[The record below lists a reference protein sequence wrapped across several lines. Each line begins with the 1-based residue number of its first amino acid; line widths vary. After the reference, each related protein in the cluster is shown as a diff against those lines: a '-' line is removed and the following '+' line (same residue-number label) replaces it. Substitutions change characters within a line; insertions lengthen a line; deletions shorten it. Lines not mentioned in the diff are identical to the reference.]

1 MLQRFQEVNFING
14 KRIAAIFALALLCV
28 SLTGCFKS
36 ETRLFQEGKY
46 VADITEPFFINDEVE
61 FTKKIKDMYVELH
74 EIDSKTYE
82 ASQHKNV
89 VKNRVNKKVFEIGVY
104 VKFEGE
110 DNFTRIELTEQRRR
124 NDAPNTYHFDMLYV
138 DDGKNYIIS
147 AQMEFSID
155 SPKDQKSRNA
165 DKICLITNDVSLYG
179 KQITTH
185 VGGWYGDF
193 LLEKNQRG

>member
-1 MLQRFQEVNFING
+1 MNG

-61 FTKKIKDMYVELH
+61 FTKRIEDMYVELH

-110 DNFTRIELTEQRRR
+110 EHFTRIELTEQRRR

-165 DKICLITNDVSLYG
+165 DKICLITNDVILYG

-185 VGGWYGDF
+185 VGGWYGDY

>member
-1 MLQRFQEVNFING
+1 MNG

-46 VADITEPFFINDEVE
+46 VEDITEPFFINDEVE
-61 FTKKIKDMYVELH
+61 FTKKIEDMYVELH

>member
-1 MLQRFQEVNFING
+1 MNFING

-46 VADITEPFFINDEVE
+46 VADITEPFFINDEAE
-61 FTKKIKDMYVELH
+61 FTKKIEDMYVELH

-89 VKNRVNKKVFEIGVY
+89 VKNRVNKKVFAIDVY

-110 DNFTRIELTEQRRR
+110 EHFTRIELTEQRRR

>member
-1 MLQRFQEVNFING
+1 MNG

-61 FTKKIKDMYVELH
+61 FTKKIEDMYVELH
-74 EIDSKTYE
+74 EIDSETYE

-110 DNFTRIELTEQRRR
+110 EHFTLSSL
-124 NDAPNTYHFDMLYV
+124 PNSAEKLKLLM
-138 DDGKNYIIS
+138 YIILICYTWMTVKIIS
-147 AQMEFSID
+147 YTRDWILNLTARRQKRVSWQMKFRL
-155 SPKDQKSRNA
+155 Q
-165 DKICLITNDVSLYG
+165 
-179 KQITTH
+179 
-185 VGGWYGDF
+185 
-193 LLEKNQRG
+193 

>member
-1 MLQRFQEVNFING
+1 MNG

-61 FTKKIKDMYVELH
+61 FTKKIEDMYVELH
-74 EIDSKTYE
+74 EIDSETYE

-89 VKNRVNKKVFEIGVY
+89 VKNRVNKKVFAIGVY

-110 DNFTRIELTEQRRR
+110 EHFTRIELTEQRRKTE
-124 NDAPNTYHFDMLYV
+124 APNVYHFDMLYV

-165 DKICLITNDVSLYG
+165 DKICLITNDVILYG

>member
-1 MLQRFQEVNFING
+1 MNFING

-46 VADITEPFFINDEVE
+46 VEDITEPFFINDEVE
-61 FTKKIKDMYVELH
+61 FTKRIEDMYVELH
-74 EIDSKTYE
+74 EIDSETYE

-110 DNFTRIELTEQRRR
+110 EHFTRIELTEQRRKTE
-124 NDAPNTYHFDMLYV
+124 APNVYHFDMLYV
-138 DDGKNYIIS
+138 DDGKNYIIYTRLDFKLNS
-147 AQMEFSID
+147 SETE
-155 SPKDQKSRNA
+155 KSQLA
-165 DKICLITNDVSLYG
+165 DEIQITMSDIKLYG
-179 KQITTH
+179 KIVSTKS
-185 VGGWYGDF
+185 YRLNFESDRIKKI
-193 LLEKNQRG
+193 ED

>member
-1 MLQRFQEVNFING
+1 MNK

-61 FTKKIKDMYVELH
+61 FTKKIEDMYVELH
-74 EIDSKTYE
+74 EIDSETYE

-89 VKNRVNKKVFEIGVY
+89 VKNRVNKKVFAIGVY
-104 VKFEGE
+104 VKFDGE
-110 DNFTRIELTEQRRR
+110 EHFTRIELTEQRRR

-155 SPKDQKSRNA
+155 SPKDQKSRNT

-179 KQITTH
+179 KQITTR

>member
-46 VADITEPFFINDEVE
+46 VEDITEPFFINDEVE
-61 FTKKIKDMYVELH
+61 FTKRIEDMYVELH

-82 ASQHKNV
+82 ASQHKTV

>member
-61 FTKKIKDMYVELH
+61 FTKRIEDMYVELH

-110 DNFTRIELTEQRRR
+110 EHFTRIELTEQRRR